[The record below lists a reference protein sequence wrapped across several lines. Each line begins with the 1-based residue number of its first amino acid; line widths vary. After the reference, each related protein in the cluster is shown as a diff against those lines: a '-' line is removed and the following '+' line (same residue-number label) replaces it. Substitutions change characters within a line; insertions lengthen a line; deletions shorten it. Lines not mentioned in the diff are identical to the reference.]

1 MLLEK
6 KKTVELVGQTI
17 NLLRKEQ
24 DESPIVLKWV
34 ETQLN
39 SNHNEPNN
47 KSDQSATMVTT
58 VTATRAS
65 STTTSAT
72 TATASTT
79 AVAATPSTRTDQKP
93 IRKSNRIKNA
103 TSVSQCDFL
112 WGI

>member
-1 MLLEK
+1 MLLAK
-6 KKTVELVGQTI
+6 KKTVELMGQTI

-47 KSDQSATMVTT
+47 KSTNQSATMVTT
-58 VTATRAS
+58 MTATRAS
-65 STTTSAT
+65 TTTTST
-72 TATASTT
+72 STV
-79 AVAATPSTRTDQKP
+79 AVVATPTSTRTDQKP
-93 IRKSNRIKNA
+93 IHKSNRIKNA

-112 WGI
+112 WEI